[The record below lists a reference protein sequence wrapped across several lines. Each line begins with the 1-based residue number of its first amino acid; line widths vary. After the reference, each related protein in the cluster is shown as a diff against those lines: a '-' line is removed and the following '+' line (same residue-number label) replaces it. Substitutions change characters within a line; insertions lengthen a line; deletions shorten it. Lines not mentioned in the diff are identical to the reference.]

1 MQMYRSVI
9 AVDLIEKADSGYK
22 TYFCPRILYQT
33 TMKKIQFIS
42 LCLLIAAV
50 WVSCKQNAT
59 PSAEAETTSF
69 GAGVSKPDAA
79 VSFADVSAQL
89 ETADSVNVVMRAKV
103 AEVCQAKGCWMNI
116 VDPAGTAEGEI
127 FVQFQDYGFFMPKD
141 LSGQEVIIEGKAYTE
156 ETSVE
161 DLKHYAEDEGK
172 TAEEIAAITAPVM
185 EKKFMATGVV
195 IVK

>member
-1 MQMYRSVI
+1 MMRYRSVI
-9 AVDLIEKADSGYK
+9 AADLLENADSGYK
-22 TYFCPRILYQT
+22 TYFCLHILYQT
-33 TMKKIQFIS
+33 TMKKIQFIT
-42 LCLLIAAV
+42 LLLLVAAV
-50 WVSCKQNAT
+50 WISCKQAPAT
-59 PSAEAETTSF
+59 EAETNSF

-79 VSFADVSAQL
+79 VSFADVNAQL

-103 AEVCQAKGCWMNI
+103 GEVCQAKGCWMNV
-116 VDPAGTAEGEI
+116 VDAAGTSEGEM

-141 LSGQEVIIEGKAYTE
+141 IAGREVIVEGIAYKQ

-161 DLKHYAEDEGK
+161 ELKHYAEDADK
-172 TAEEIAAITAPVM
+172 TAEEIAAITEPVM

>member
-9 AVDLIEKADSGYK
+9 AVDFIEKADSAYK

-42 LCLLIAAV
+42 LLLLVVAT
-50 WVSCKQNAT
+50 WVSCKQNAA
-59 PSAEAETTSF
+59 PAAEAETTSF

-116 VDPAGTAEGEI
+116 VDPAGTAGGEI

-156 ETSVE
+156 QTSVE

-172 TAEEIAAITAPVM
+172 TAEEIAAITEPVM